1 MDRLNTNALMQ
12 RKNWHIDGGSYCVLC
27 DSHEMETCNHL
38 FFTCL
43 FAVAC
48 WNMIE
53 IHAILLFLSRTEF
66 WRLEVYSG
74 GIASWKFLFVRLGT
88 SGKRGMITFL
98 NPKLFSG
105 LWRVRFQSD
114 LQLHTYQTLPSA
126 TSSRLDSLLLHITS
140 MCFNFCVHFY
150 PPWCNPSVVH
160 LVHII
165 PF

>member
-1 MDRLNTNALMQ
+1 L
-12 RKNWHIDGGSYCVLC
+12 K
-27 DSHEMETCNHL
+27 
-38 FFTCL
+38 
-43 FAVAC
+43 
-48 WNMIE
+48 
-53 IHAILLFLSRTEF
+53 
-66 WRLEVYSG
+66 LEVYSG
-74 GIASWKFLFVRLGT
+74 GIASWKFLFVQLWT